1 MFKLSKLI
9 SITLF
14 ATGLMSCSQLS
25 FLQSTDSNTRLCAN
39 DDGSFDTCQDMP
51 LEQKPAQQ
59 QSNVFATD
67 IHFNKLGEYT
77 EQMAA
82 DIQRDVR
89 GMQVEEPIVVASF
102 VHLDESLRNTNTL
115 GIQLAESFINELQQI
130 GLPVSDHKLMGV
142 LDINNKGDFAFS
154 RNIDEL
160 YNDLN
165 IGYVL
170 TGTML
175 KNSRGVMV
183 NARLINYKTN
193 VVVGSSS
200 KFIPNVMITNF
211 L

>member
-1 MFKLSKLI
+1 M
-9 SITLF
+9 T
-14 ATGLMSCSQLS
+14 
-25 FLQSTDSNTRLCAN
+25 
-39 DDGSFDTCQDMP
+39 
-51 LEQKPAQQ
+51 
-59 QSNVFATD
+59 
-67 IHFNKLGEYT
+67 
-77 EQMAA
+77 A
-82 DIQRDVR
+82 DLQRDVR
-89 GMQVEEPIVVASF
+89 GMQVDEPIVVASF

-160 YNDLN
+160 YNDIN

-193 VVVGSSS
+193 VVVASSS
-200 KFIPNVMITNF
+200 KFIPNLIVEE
-211 L
+211 LL